1 VAKHRRHAASPQ
13 ATDAT
18 AGAPAGTSPLEVA
31 LYGVLASLVAAG
43 VLLVGGQPMWQAIM
57 IVAVAVVLLVLVMRL
72 STGSRHGRR
81 RRR

>member
-57 IVAVAVVLLVLVMRL
+57 IVAVALLVLVMRL
-72 STGSRHGRR
+72 STRSRHGRR